1 MTTTSKRSKGKLRS
15 WVIVAIVLTLVVATL
30 VLSMGSA
37 TVSVETYR
45 VAFRPLLVSVEEQ
58 GRTRAR
64 EPYIIA
70 APVSGQLLRT
80 DRIEGDAVEAG
91 DELARIAVAPEN
103 RRTQAALEAALA
115 GARARYSVAQAA
127 LDEARSARTRATQE
141 AQRREQLFVQRVIGQ
156 EERDNFQQARDAAI
170 SREEAA
176 QASLLAATAE
186 VESARSQLL
195 GVSKVEPESV
205 QSILA
210 PVKGTIQ
217 QVFEKSERI
226 VAAGTPLFQLSD
238 GDRLELMID
247 LLTQEA
253 VKVSPGDTI
262 LITSWGGA
270 QTLHGRVKYV
280 EPQAFTKYSALGV
293 EEQRVNVIG
302 ELTETNPGLGAQY
315 RIEAAII
322 VDEIPNALTLPIS
335 ALFRRDN
342 EWQVFVVE
350 QGRVRLQA
358 LQIGARSSEY
368 AQVLEG
374 LSDGEQV
381 VIFPSDQVVEGLAVQ
396 VLE

>member
-1 MTTTSKRSKGKLRS
+1 LRR
-15 WVIVAIVLTLVVATL
+15 WGVTVL
-30 VLSMGSA
+30 VLSALVAILVFSMRPA
-37 TVSVETYR
+37 QVSVETDS
-45 VAFRPLLVSVEEQ
+45 VAYRPLLVTVEEQ

-64 EPYIIA
+64 EPYTIA
-70 APVSGQLLRT
+70 APVFGQLLRT
-80 DRIEGDAVEAG
+80 DKIEGDSVAVG
-91 DELARIAVAPEN
+91 DVLARITVAPEN
-103 RRTQAALEAALA
+103 RRTQASLEAALA
-115 GARARYSVAQAA
+115 AAQARRSVAQAA
-127 LDEARSARTRATQE
+127 LGEAQSLLARATQE
-141 AQRREQLFVQRVIGQ
+141 AQRREQLFAQRVIGQ
-156 EERDNFQQARDAAI
+156 EERDIFAQASEAAL
-170 SREEAA
+170 SRENAA

-186 VESARSQLL
+186 VESAQSQLL
-195 GVSKVEPESV
+195 GINAIEPGSV

-217 QVFEKSERI
+217 QVYEKNERI

-262 LITSWGGA
+262 LITSWGGP
-270 QTLHGRVKYV
+270 QTLHGRVNYV

-302 ELTETNPGLGAQY
+302 ELTEDNPGLGAQY

-322 VDEIPNALTLPIS
+322 VDEFPDALTVPIS
-335 ALFRRDN
+335 ALFRREN
-342 EWQVFVVE
+342 SWQVFVVE

-358 LQIGARSSEY
+358 LQIGARSSEH

-374 LSDGEQV
+374 LSDGDRV

>member
-1 MTTTSKRSKGKLRS
+1 MATTSEQRGGKLRR
-15 WVIVAIVLTLVVATL
+15 WGVTVL
-30 VLSMGSA
+30 VLSALVVILVFSMRPA
-37 TVSVETYR
+37 QVSVETDS
-45 VAFRPLLVSVEEQ
+45 VAYRPLLVTVEER

-64 EPYIIA
+64 EPYTIA
-70 APVSGQLLRT
+70 APVFGQLLRT
-80 DRIEGDAVEAG
+80 DKIEGDSVAVG
-91 DELARIAVAPEN
+91 DVLARIAVAPEN
-103 RRTQAALEAALA
+103 RRTQASLEAALA
-115 GARARYSVAQAA
+115 AAQARRSVAQAA
-127 LDEARSARTRATQE
+127 LGEAQSLLARATQE
-141 AQRREQLFVQRVIGQ
+141 AQRREQLFAQRVIGQ
-156 EERDNFQQARDAAI
+156 EERDIFAQASEAAL
-170 SREEAA
+170 SRENAA

-186 VESARSQLL
+186 VESAKSQLL
-195 GVSKVEPESV
+195 GINAIEPGAV

-217 QVFEKSERI
+217 QVYEKNERI

-238 GDRLELMID
+238 GDKLELMID

-262 LITSWGGA
+262 LITSWGGP
-270 QTLHGRVKYV
+270 QTLHGRVNYV

-302 ELTETNPGLGAQY
+302 ELTEDNPGLGAQY

-322 VDEIPNALTLPIS
+322 VDEIPDALTVPIS
-335 ALFRRDN
+335 ALFRR
-342 EWQVFVVE
+342 ESSWQVFVVE

-358 LQIGARSSEY
+358 LQIGARSSEH

-374 LSDGEQV
+374 LSVGDRV

>member
-1 MTTTSKRSKGKLRS
+1 MATTSEQRGGKLRR
-15 WVIVAIVLTLVVATL
+15 WGVTVL
-30 VLSMGSA
+30 VLSALVAILVFSMRPA
-37 TVSVETYR
+37 QVSVETDS
-45 VAFRPLLVSVEEQ
+45 VAYRPLLVTVEER

-64 EPYIIA
+64 EPYTIA
-70 APVSGQLLRT
+70 APVFGQLLRT
-80 DRIEGDAVEAG
+80 DKIEGDSVAVG
-91 DELARIAVAPEN
+91 DVLARIAVAPEN
-103 RRTQAALEAALA
+103 RRTQASLEAALA
-115 GARARYSVAQAA
+115 AAQARRSVAQAA
-127 LDEARSARTRATQE
+127 LGEAQSLLARATQE
-141 AQRREQLFVQRVIGQ
+141 AQRREQLFAQRVIGQ
-156 EERDNFQQARDAAI
+156 EERDIFAQASEAAL
-170 SREEAA
+170 SRENAA

-186 VESARSQLL
+186 VESAKSQLL
-195 GVSKVEPESV
+195 GINAIEPGAV

-217 QVFEKSERI
+217 QVYEKNERI

-238 GDRLELMID
+238 GDRLELLID

-262 LITSWGGA
+262 LITSWGGS
-270 QTLHGRVKYV
+270 QTLHGRVNYV

-302 ELTETNPGLGAQY
+302 ELTEDNPGLGAQY

-322 VDEIPNALTLPIS
+322 VDEIPDALTVPIS
-335 ALFRRDN
+335 ALFRR
-342 EWQVFVVE
+342 ESSWQVFVVE

-358 LQIGARSSEY
+358 LQIGARSSEH

-374 LSDGEQV
+374 LSDGDRV

-396 VLE
+396 VLD

>member
-1 MTTTSKRSKGKLRS
+1 
-15 WVIVAIVLTLVVATL
+15 
-30 VLSMGSA
+30 MGSA

-156 EERDNFQQARDAAI
+156 EERDNYQQARDAAI

>member
-156 EERDNFQQARDAAI
+156 EERDNFQQARDAAN

-195 GVSKVEPESV
+195 GVSTVEPESV

>member
-1 MTTTSKRSKGKLRS
+1 MTTTSEQSKGKLRR
-15 WVIVAIVLTLVVATL
+15 WGIIAILLTAVIAILVV
-30 VLSMGSA
+30 SMGSA
-37 TVSVETYR
+37 TVSVETSR
-45 VAFRPLLVSVEEQ
+45 VAFRPLLVTVEEQ

-80 DRIEGDAVEAG
+80 DKIEGDAIEVG

-115 GARARYSVAQAA
+115 AAQARHGVAQAA
-127 LDEARSARTRATQE
+127 LGEAQSLRARATQE
-141 AQRREQLFVQRVIGQ
+141 AQRREQLFAQRVIAQ
-156 EERDNFQQARDAAI
+156 EERDIFQQASEAAL
-170 SREEAA
+170 SRENAA
-176 QASLLAATAE
+176 QASLQAATAE

-195 GVSKVEPESV
+195 GIKQIEPASV
-205 QSILA
+205 QTILA

-226 VAAGTPLFQLSD
+226 VTAGTPLFQLSD

-262 LITSWGGA
+262 LINSWGGA
-270 QTLHGRVKYV
+270 QTLHGRVNYV

-302 ELTETNPGLGAQY
+302 ELTEDNPGLGAQY

-322 VDEIPNALTLPIS
+322 IDEFPDALTVPIS
-335 ALFRRDN
+335 ALFRRNN
-342 EWQVFVVE
+342 EWQAFVVA

-381 VIFPSDQVVEGLAVQ
+381 IIFPSDQVVEGLAVQ

>member
-156 EERDNFQQARDAAI
+156 EERDNYQQARDAAI

>member
-156 EERDNFQQARDAAI
+156 EERDNFQQARDAAN